1 MANAASQPAM
11 ALKSLVVAMV
21 LASGTLPGA
30 QAPAPAP
37 IDTSKI
43 GPQVG
48 ESVPPI
54 DGVDQFGRRQS
65 LSSIAGPR
73 GTMLVFFR
81 SADW

>member
-1 MANAASQPAM
+1 MKARSSAA
-11 ALKSLVVAMV
+11 AL
-21 LASGTLPGA
+21 LALCGLTILTA
-30 QAPAPAP
+30 QTPAP

-48 ESVPPI
+48 QTVPPVE
-54 DGVDQFGRRQS
+54 GVDQFGKRQT
-65 LSSIAGPR
+65 LLSIAGPR

>member
-1 MANAASQPAM
+1 MTS
-11 ALKSLVVAMV
+11 KCVVAALMV
-21 LASGTLPGA
+21 SGLAVLSA
-30 QAPAPAP
+30 QAPAPVP

-48 ESVPPI
+48 QSVPPI
-54 DGVDQFGRRQS
+54 DGVDQFGKRRS
-65 LSSIAGPR
+65 LASVAGTR

>member
-1 MANAASQPAM
+1 MTTKFLAA
-11 ALKSLVVAMV
+11 ALVSSWLVV
-21 LASGTLPGA
+21 LSA
-30 QAPAPAP
+30 QAPAPLS

-48 ESVPPI
+48 QAVPPI
-54 DGVDQFGRRQS
+54 DGVDQFGKRWS
-65 LSSIAGPR
+65 LASVAGPR

>member
-1 MANAASQPAM
+1 MKARSSTAA
-11 ALKSLVVAMV
+11 ALLAVCGLTLVA
-21 LASGTLPGA
+21 A
-30 QAPAPAP
+30 QAPAP

-48 ESVPPI
+48 QTVPSL
-54 DGVDQFGRRQS
+54 DGVDQFGKRRT